1 MSLSEK
7 LSNWFNG
14 VPEEEYYEEVTDSK
28 QAVSTNTD
36 VNRASEPEKDNNR
49 QVMSLMSSKNNST
62 TVQREQKIMVF
73 DPSVFSD
80 VKNIGKMILNGRAVI
95 VNFRKMDEN
104 QIHRVIDFLSG
115 LIFAVNGD
123 MQRKIKQII
132 KQTIKRMALG
142 MVMNIS
148 ANERRDNEVDLARYI
163 K

>member
-49 QVMSLMSSKNNST
+49 LVMSLMSSKNNST

-123 MQRKIKQII
+123 MQRIGEKIFLCTPKNFKIE
-132 KQTIKRMALG
+132 G
-142 MVMNIS
+142 
-148 ANERRDNEVDLARYI
+148 DLSNLTGR
-163 K
+163 

>member
-36 VNRASEPEKDNNR
+36 VNRASEPEKDSNR

-123 MQRKIKQII
+123 MQRIGEKIFLCTPKNFKIE
-132 KQTIKRMALG
+132 G
-142 MVMNIS
+142 
-148 ANERRDNEVDLARYI
+148 DLSNLTGR
-163 K
+163 

>member
-123 MQRKIKQII
+123 MQRIGEKIFLCTPKNFKIE
-132 KQTIKRMALG
+132 G
-142 MVMNIS
+142 
-148 ANERRDNEVDLARYI
+148 DLSNLKGR
-163 K
+163 

>member
-95 VNFRKMDEN
+95 VNFKKMDEN

-123 MQRKIKQII
+123 MQRIGEKIFLCTPKNFKIE
-132 KQTIKRMALG
+132 G
-142 MVMNIS
+142 
-148 ANERRDNEVDLARYI
+148 DLSNLTGR
-163 K
+163 

>member
-14 VPEEEYYEEVTDSK
+14 VPEEEYYEKVTDSK

-123 MQRKIKQII
+123 MQRIGEKIFFCTPKNFKIE
-132 KQTIKRMALG
+132 G
-142 MVMNIS
+142 
-148 ANERRDNEVDLARYI
+148 DLSNLTGR
-163 K
+163 

>member
-1 MSLSEK
+1 KMSLSEK

-123 MQRKIKQII
+123 MQRIGEKIFLCTPKNFKIE
-132 KQTIKRMALG
+132 G
-142 MVMNIS
+142 
-148 ANERRDNEVDLARYI
+148 DLSNLTGR
-163 K
+163 

>member
-123 MQRKIKQII
+123 MQRIGEKIFLCTPKNF
-132 KQTIKRMALG
+132 KSEG
-142 MVMNIS
+142 
-148 ANERRDNEVDLARYI
+148 DLSNLTGR
-163 K
+163 

>member
-62 TVQREQKIMVF
+62 TVQREQKIVVF

-123 MQRKIKQII
+123 MQRIGEKIFLCTPKNFKIE
-132 KQTIKRMALG
+132 G
-142 MVMNIS
+142 
-148 ANERRDNEVDLARYI
+148 DLSNLTGR
-163 K
+163 

>member
-49 QVMSLMSSKNNST
+49 QVMSLMSSKNDST

-123 MQRKIKQII
+123 MQRIGEKIFLCTPKNFKIE
-132 KQTIKRMALG
+132 G
-142 MVMNIS
+142 
-148 ANERRDNEVDLARYI
+148 DLSNLTGR
-163 K
+163 

>member
-95 VNFRKMDEN
+95 VNFTKMDEN

-123 MQRKIKQII
+123 MQRIGEKIFLCTPKNFKIE
-132 KQTIKRMALG
+132 G
-142 MVMNIS
+142 
-148 ANERRDNEVDLARYI
+148 DLSNLTGR
-163 K
+163 

>member
-14 VPEEEYYEEVTDSK
+14 VPKEEYYEEVTDSK

-123 MQRKIKQII
+123 MQRIGEKIFLCTPKNFKIE
-132 KQTIKRMALG
+132 G
-142 MVMNIS
+142 
-148 ANERRDNEVDLARYI
+148 DLSNLTGR
-163 K
+163 

>member
-28 QAVSTNTD
+28 QVVSTNTD

-104 QIHRVIDFLSG
+104 QIHRVIDFISG

-123 MQRKIKQII
+123 MQRIGEKIFLCTPKNFKIE
-132 KQTIKRMALG
+132 G
-142 MVMNIS
+142 
-148 ANERRDNEVDLARYI
+148 DLSNLTGR
-163 K
+163 

>member
-28 QAVSTNTD
+28 QAVSTNAD

-123 MQRKIKQII
+123 MQRIGEKIFLCTPKNFKIE
-132 KQTIKRMALG
+132 G
-142 MVMNIS
+142 
-148 ANERRDNEVDLARYI
+148 DLSNLTGR
-163 K
+163 

>member
-14 VPEEEYYEEVTDSK
+14 VPEGEYYEEVTDSK

-36 VNRASEPEKDNNR
+36 VTRASEPEKDNNR

-80 VKNIGKMILNGRAVI
+80 VKNIGKMILNGRAV
-95 VNFRKMDEN
+95 MDEN

-123 MQRKIKQII
+123 MQRIGEKIFLCTPKNFKIE
-132 KQTIKRMALG
+132 G
-142 MVMNIS
+142 
-148 ANERRDNEVDLARYI
+148 DLSNLTGR
-163 K
+163 

>member
-115 LIFAVNGD
+115 LIFDVNGD
-123 MQRKIKQII
+123 MQRIGEKIFLCTPKNFKIE
-132 KQTIKRMALG
+132 G
-142 MVMNIS
+142 
-148 ANERRDNEVDLARYI
+148 DLSNLTGR
-163 K
+163 

>member
-36 VNRASEPEKDNNR
+36 INRASEPEKDNNR

-123 MQRKIKQII
+123 MQRIGEKIFLCTPKNFKIE
-132 KQTIKRMALG
+132 G
-142 MVMNIS
+142 
-148 ANERRDNEVDLARYI
+148 DLSNLTGR
-163 K
+163 

>member
-49 QVMSLMSSKNNST
+49 QVMSLMSSKNNSI

-115 LIFAVNGD
+115 VIFAVTGD
-123 MQRKIKQII
+123 MQRIGEKIFLCTHKNFKIE
-132 KQTIKRMALG
+132 G
-142 MVMNIS
+142 
-148 ANERRDNEVDLARYI
+148 DLSNLTGR
-163 K
+163 

>member
-104 QIHRVIDFLSG
+104 QIHRVIDLLSG

-123 MQRKIKQII
+123 MQRIGEKIFLCTPKNFKIE
-132 KQTIKRMALG
+132 G
-142 MVMNIS
+142 
-148 ANERRDNEVDLARYI
+148 DLSNLTGR
-163 K
+163 

>member
-36 VNRASEPEKDNNR
+36 INRASEPEKDNNR

-73 DPSVFSD
+73 DPTVFSD

-123 MQRKIKQII
+123 MQRIGEKIFLCTPKNFKIE
-132 KQTIKRMALG
+132 G
-142 MVMNIS
+142 
-148 ANERRDNEVDLARYI
+148 DLSNLTGR
-163 K
+163 

>member
-123 MQRKIKQII
+123 MQRIGEKIFLCTPKNFKIE
-132 KQTIKRMALG
+132 G
-142 MVMNIS
+142 
-148 ANERRDNEVDLARYI
+148 DLSNLT
-163 K
+163 

>member
-80 VKNIGKMILNGRAVI
+80 VKNIGKVILNGRAVI

-123 MQRKIKQII
+123 MQRIGEKIFLCTPKNFKIE
-132 KQTIKRMALG
+132 G
-142 MVMNIS
+142 
-148 ANERRDNEVDLARYI
+148 DLSNLTGR
-163 K
+163 

>member
-123 MQRKIKQII
+123 MQRIGGKIFLCTPKNFKIE
-132 KQTIKRMALG
+132 G
-142 MVMNIS
+142 
-148 ANERRDNEVDLARYI
+148 DLSNLTGR
-163 K
+163 

>member
-62 TVQREQKIMVF
+62 TVQREQKIIVF
-73 DPSVFSD
+73 DPCVFSD
-80 VKNIGKMILNGRAVI
+80 VKNIGNMILNGRAVI

-123 MQRKIKQII
+123 MQRIGEKIFLCTPKNFKIE
-132 KQTIKRMALG
+132 G
-142 MVMNIS
+142 
-148 ANERRDNEVDLARYI
+148 DLSNLTGRWY
-163 K
+163 

>member
-104 QIHRVIDFLSG
+104 QSHRVIDFLSG

-123 MQRKIKQII
+123 MQRIGEKIFLCTPKNFKIE
-132 KQTIKRMALG
+132 G
-142 MVMNIS
+142 
-148 ANERRDNEVDLARYI
+148 DLSNLTGR
-163 K
+163 

>member
-49 QVMSLMSSKNNST
+49 QVMSLMNSKNNST

-123 MQRKIKQII
+123 MQRIGEKIFLCTPKNFKIEGELSNL
-132 KQTIKRMALG
+132 TGR
-142 MVMNIS
+142 
-148 ANERRDNEVDLARYI
+148 
-163 K
+163 

>member
-123 MQRKIKQII
+123 MQRIGEKIFLCTPKNFEIE
-132 KQTIKRMALG
+132 G
-142 MVMNIS
+142 
-148 ANERRDNEVDLARYI
+148 DLSNLTGR
-163 K
+163 

>member
-28 QAVSTNTD
+28 QAVSTNID
-36 VNRASEPEKDNNR
+36 VTRASEPEKDNNNR

-123 MQRKIKQII
+123 MQRIGEKIFLCTPKNFKIE
-132 KQTIKRMALG
+132 G
-142 MVMNIS
+142 
-148 ANERRDNEVDLARYI
+148 DLSNLTGR
-163 K
+163 

>member
-49 QVMSLMSSKNNST
+49 QVMSLMSPKNNST

-123 MQRKIKQII
+123 MQRIGEKIFLCTPKNFKIE
-132 KQTIKRMALG
+132 G
-142 MVMNIS
+142 
-148 ANERRDNEVDLARYI
+148 DLSNLTGR
-163 K
+163 

>member
-14 VPEEEYYEEVTDSK
+14 VPEEEYYEKVTDSK

-36 VNRASEPEKDNNR
+36 VTRASEPEKDNNR

-123 MQRKIKQII
+123 MQRIGEKIFLCTPKNFKIE
-132 KQTIKRMALG
+132 G
-142 MVMNIS
+142 
-148 ANERRDNEVDLARYI
+148 DLSNLTGR
-163 K
+163 

>member
-14 VPEEEYYEEVTDSK
+14 VPEEEYYEEVIDSK

-123 MQRKIKQII
+123 MQRIGEKIFLCTPKNFKIE
-132 KQTIKRMALG
+132 G
-142 MVMNIS
+142 
-148 ANERRDNEVDLARYI
+148 DLSNLTGR
-163 K
+163 

>member
-123 MQRKIKQII
+123 MQRIGEKIFLCTPKNFKIE
-132 KQTIKRMALG
+132 G
-142 MVMNIS
+142 
-148 ANERRDNEVDLARYI
+148 DLSNLTG

>member
-28 QAVSTNTD
+28 QVVSTNTD

-123 MQRKIKQII
+123 MQRIGEKIFLCTPKNFKIE
-132 KQTIKRMALG
+132 G
-142 MVMNIS
+142 
-148 ANERRDNEVDLARYI
+148 DLSNLTGR
-163 K
+163 

>member
-28 QAVSTNTD
+28 QVVSTNTD

-73 DPSVFSD
+73 DPSIFSD

-123 MQRKIKQII
+123 MQRIGEKIFLCTPKNFKIE
-132 KQTIKRMALG
+132 G
-142 MVMNIS
+142 
-148 ANERRDNEVDLARYI
+148 DLSNLTGR
-163 K
+163 

>member
-80 VKNIGKMILNGRAVI
+80 VKNIGKMILHGRAVI

-104 QIHRVIDFLSG
+104 QIHRVIDFL
-115 LIFAVNGD
+115 
-123 MQRKIKQII
+123 
-132 KQTIKRMALG
+132 
-142 MVMNIS
+142 
-148 ANERRDNEVDLARYI
+148 
-163 K
+163 

>member
-36 VNRASEPEKDNNR
+36 VNRAFEPEKDNNR

-123 MQRKIKQII
+123 MQRIGKKIFLCTPKNFKIE
-132 KQTIKRMALG
+132 G
-142 MVMNIS
+142 
-148 ANERRDNEVDLARYI
+148 DLSNLTGR
-163 K
+163 

>member
-36 VNRASEPEKDNNR
+36 VNRASEPEKDNDR

-104 QIHRVIDFLSG
+104 QIHRVIDFISG

-123 MQRKIKQII
+123 MQRIGEKIFLCTPKNFKIE
-132 KQTIKRMALG
+132 G
-142 MVMNIS
+142 
-148 ANERRDNEVDLARYI
+148 DLSNLTGR
-163 K
+163 

>member
-28 QAVSTNTD
+28 KAVSTNTD

-123 MQRKIKQII
+123 MQRIGEKIFLCTPKNFKIE
-132 KQTIKRMALG
+132 G
-142 MVMNIS
+142 
-148 ANERRDNEVDLARYI
+148 DLSNLTGR
-163 K
+163 

>member
-104 QIHRVIDFLSG
+104 QIYRVIDFLSG

-123 MQRKIKQII
+123 MQRIGEKIFLCTPKNFKIE
-132 KQTIKRMALG
+132 G
-142 MVMNIS
+142 
-148 ANERRDNEVDLARYI
+148 DLSNLTGR
-163 K
+163 

>member
-36 VNRASEPEKDNNR
+36 VNRASEPEKDNDR

-123 MQRKIKQII
+123 MQRIGEKIFLCTPKNFKIE
-132 KQTIKRMALG
+132 G
-142 MVMNIS
+142 
-148 ANERRDNEVDLARYI
+148 DLSNLTGR
-163 K
+163 

>member
-123 MQRKIKQII
+123 MQRIGEKIFLFTPKNFKIE
-132 KQTIKRMALG
+132 G
-142 MVMNIS
+142 
-148 ANERRDNEVDLARYI
+148 DLSNLTGR
-163 K
+163 